1 LDSGYDHGFQSR
13 IVLLISFLSY
23 VLAADNFAAVDL
35 GYAVHIPTY
44 INETSSGLKYANYNN
59 IRFAEP
65 PLGQLRF
72 RKPKIPPPNQQGL
85 QKGDA
90 PRFSTDCVSAI
101 PNFFPDLGLASRP
114 WGQEDCLFLNVR
126 VPEGVKEGD
135 HVPVLHFVHG
145 SAFSYG
151 SKDFKELVGDGS
163 GLYDQM
169 DSSSQK
175 FIYVASNYRYV
186 KFPYLDGRRLIA
198 IFGSMGLYGWSSSPS
213 EDMDANVGLHDSMA
227 ALQWTRKYISKF
239 GGDPNRITAMGQS
252 AGAGI
257 IGLLMVAKGGHEDLP
272 FSQVCPRI
280 KEPVMSIQLTDIRL

>member
-1 LDSGYDHGFQSR
+1 MFSKGA
-13 IVLLISFLSY
+13 LLSLFLFFT
-23 VLAADNFAAVDL
+23 LALSADIFPAVDL
-35 GYAVHIPTY
+35 GYAIHVPTY
-44 INETSSGLKYANYNN
+44 INETSSGFKYANYNN

-72 RKPKIPPPNQQGL
+72 QQPKTPPPKQPGIQN
-85 QKGDA
+85 GDA

-101 PNFFPDLGLASRP
+101 PNFFPDLGLGMRS

-135 HVPVLHFVHG
+135 DVPVLHFIHG

-169 DSSSQK
+169 NPSSQT

-186 KFPYLDGRRLIA
+186 K
-198 IFGSMGLYGWSSSPS
+198 
-213 EDMDANVGLHDSMA
+213 
-227 ALQWTRKYISKF
+227 
-239 GGDPNRITAMGQS
+239 
-252 AGAGI
+252 
-257 IGLLMVAKGGHEDLP
+257 
-272 FSQVCPRI
+272 
-280 KEPVMSIQLTDIRL
+280 